1 MSFGLEIKINTVR
14 KKVEIWSI
22 LEFQF
27 RFQNESQGRALP

>member
-22 LEFQF
+22 LEFQV
-27 RFQNESQGRALP
+27 RPENESQGGAMP